1 VTRAGG
7 RRAKHCENAPAAA
20 TRRDGPRAAA
30 MKPLDTAEATRDQQQ
45 MEMHTS
51 KHEETGGHIIPSHLS
66 QSAVRPNRKL
76 RDNHCD
82 NLHWPLAE
90 VAKKFGKT
98 VHAILWL
105 AVFALSLLEEFCPPP
120 RPEFCKLC
128 AQITIGAHAVV
139 ESVAQRADIGLSV
152 AHFSL
157 VTDLC
162 DLCDRYPPASQ

>member
-1 VTRAGG
+1 MAISYRIIF
-7 RRAKHCENAPAAA
+7 RRALSD
-20 TRRDGPRAAA
+20 RIGPLTVVTKALA
-30 MKPLDTAEATRDQQQ
+30 
-45 MEMHTS
+45 H
-51 KHEETGGHIIPSHLS
+51 
-66 QSAVRPNRKL
+66 
-76 RDNHCD
+76 

-90 VAKKFGKT
+90 VAKKFGKI

-105 AVFALSLLEEFCPPP
+105 TVFVLSLLEEFCPPP

-128 AQITIGAHAVV
+128 AQITIGAHGVV